1 MKEPKPKKAL
11 KVLKA
16 IKSIKPIKPIKPLK
30 PFKPPAGIKLLAGVD
45 EVGRGPLAGDVVT
58 AAVILPANHRIEG
71 LADSKALSARQ
82 RENLYKDIISH
93 ATCWYI
99 GRASVEEI
107 DRFNILQATLMA
119 MRRAV
124 MGLKIQPDYVAVDGN
139 RLPQW
144 EYPGEAVIKGDGRV
158 EVISAASILAKVVR
172 DAEMLAMDSKY
183 PGYGFDSN
191 KGYGTAQHLEALQRK
206 GPTPIHRRSF
216 APVRDGLQLEQAP
229 LF

>member
-1 MKEPKPKKAL
+1 MTISKI
-11 KVLKA
+11 V
-16 IKSIKPIKPIKPLK
+16 KSLK
-30 PFKPPAGIKLLAGVD
+30 PWKPPAGVKLLAGVD

-58 AAVILPANHRIEG
+58 AAVILPVGHRIEG
-71 LADSKALSARQ
+71 LTDSKALSARQ

-93 ATCWYI
+93 ASSGCI

-124 MGLKIQPDYVAVDGN
+124 MGLKIQPDYIAVDGN

-144 EYPGEAVIKGDGRV
+144 EYRGEAVVKGDGRV

-172 DAEMLAMDSKY
+172 DQEMLEMDGKY

-191 KGYGTAQHLEALQRK
+191 KGYGTAQHLEALQRL

-216 APVRDGLQLEQAP
+216 APVKDGLHLEQSP